1 MKPTIDLDAEAQRFQ
16 KMLREWLATTS
27 RELPAAINARMFYML
42 LRVYIL
48 TPPKNPQEVRNKIH
62 DYMRQPIGERRV
74 DKRTGKKVGVKSNR
88 VFRRQHLIAQARAKK
103 EGKRGLYGETM
114 RKASASLF
122 RRAVGS
128 VGYLKSAVV
137 GAIKRISPNFSQ
149 WGFAER
155 KGKNPRASV
164 EANTALAKI
173 AREYDGVGATNV
185 SRMKGAKASVTI
197 AIPARNT
204 AQVRLSIGIADD
216 QLPRVSAI
224 YQDSFGKAL
233 RDERIEMERVITE
246 RLEATAQKAIDHAR
260 R

>member
-1 MKPTIDLDAEAQRFQ
+1 VKPTIDFNAEATRFQ

-42 LRVYIL
+42 LRVYLL
-48 TPPKNPQEVRNKIH
+48 TPPKNPQEARNKIH
-62 DYMRQPIGERRV
+62 DYMRQPIGERRF
-74 DKRTGKKVGVKSNR
+74 DKKTGKRVGVKSNR

-103 EGKRGLYGETM
+103 EGKNGLYGDAM

-137 GAIKRISPNFSQ
+137 GAIKKISPNFSQ

-173 AREYDGVGATNV
+173 AQEYSGVGASNV
-185 SRMKGAKASVTI
+185 SRMKGAKNSVSL
-197 AIPARNT
+197 AVPGKST
-204 AQVRLSIGIADD
+204 AQVKLSIGIRED
-216 QLPRVSAI
+216 QLARVSAI
-224 YQDSFGKAL
+224 YQDSFGQAL
-233 RDERIEMERVITE
+233 RDERIEMERVIAE
-246 RLEATAQKAIDHAR
+246 RLEAAAQKAIDHAR